1 MIAKSMISLFLVLIN
16 FMDFAVLHPRK
27 HYLYIGRAYSIFVR
41 IFAMTR
47 KRHKQ
52 TESSAPDVRLKPFR
66 LSFHTS
72 KS

>member
-27 HYLYIGRAYSIFVR
+27 HYLYIGRAYNIFVR

-52 TESSAPDVRLKPFR
+52 TESSAPDAVATVSTRFP
-66 LSFHTS
+66 HNVP
-72 KS
+72 